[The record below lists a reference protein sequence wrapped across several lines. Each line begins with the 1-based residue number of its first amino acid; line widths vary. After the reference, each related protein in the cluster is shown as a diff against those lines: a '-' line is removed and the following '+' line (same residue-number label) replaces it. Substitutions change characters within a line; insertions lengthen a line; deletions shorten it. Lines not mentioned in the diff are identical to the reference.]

1 MKLIWTDDLVLKFA
15 KVSTQGLYGDYK
27 NSKTI
32 KEKLEIF
39 KIINI
44 TQKQKTYEKRK
55 NTSTVSNRNSTP
67 TRR

>member
-15 KVSTQGLYGDYK
+15 KISTQGLYGDYK
-27 NSKTI
+27 NAKTI

-44 TQKQKTYEKRK
+44 TQKTK
-55 NTSTVSNRNSTP
+55 NL
-67 TRR
+67 

>member
-27 NSKTI
+27 NAKTI

-39 KIINI
+39 KTEKHFNNWQ
-44 TQKQKTYEKRK
+44 QKFNANKTLKGIL
-55 NTSTVSNRNSTP
+55 
-67 TRR
+67 